1 MGFVIVDV
9 IIAFVYRI
17 EQKVKCRIQILPVE
31 LAQHFT
37 AVIMKLAV
45 CGLDGQGPVHT
56 VLCLVREV
64 FRIYIFFIQDVL
76 DLHVLRGV
84 DTKTA
89 GIQ

>member
-1 MGFVIVDV
+1 MPDRIVAARILRDARNDFRTRIVGQNVGFVIVDV

-45 CGLDGQGPVHT
+45 
-56 VLCLVREV
+56 
-64 FRIYIFFIQDVL
+64 IFMSCV
-76 DLHVLRGV
+76 V
-84 DTKTA
+84 
-89 GIQ
+89 